1 MNTSEKRD
9 LIARTDLTLNGQRAI
24 VSGALGPFA
33 LVRSLERPIS
43 ATYAWET
50 VRNVVANH
58 AGRIGRSTVAYWRTR
73 QN

>member
-9 LIARTDLTLNGQRAI
+9 LIARTDITLNGQRAVI
-24 VSGALGPFA
+24 SGAVGPFA
-33 LVRSLERPIS
+33 LVRSFEQPIS

-58 AGRIGRSTVAYWRTR
+58 AGAFCC
-73 QN
+73 